1 MLRIQI
7 KKKRAKRPKPGTPS
21 KQLAQ
26 CVSKL
31 LLSSKYSSDDDES
44 DGKEK
49 EELFDDRNEEII
61 SLQQQ
66 LLTQEVN
73 YKLIGRDKEYKRIQ
87 KFIEKHLKSQQG
99 DSFYI
104 CGSPGTGK
112 SATLSNITNH
122 FMTVKNRK
130 KFKLEGIIKING
142 MSLNNPSSIYPLL
155 CNHIFHEK
163 RIKPIDAKNKLEAY
177 FMSTSLKKMY
187 VVIIDEMDGLLSNNK
202 QQILYHLFGW
212 TKRKNCKLILFGIAN
227 SIDLTDRFLPRLKQR
242 KFEPELM
249 IFKPYTKEQLFD
261 ILQYRLNILLDN
273 EWDKYFE
280 EIALKLC
287 TQKVAK
293 MYGDVRKL
301 LEIVRNAL
309 NLLLM
314 DETIEKIGFIQMK
327 QILSSSFESPLIEII
342 KDLPNQQKTILV
354 ISAILVFYKN
364 KKQTEGEEKEQFF
377 VYNKLAD
384 FYKFMSKKYILPKI
398 SSREFNIIIDSLI
411 SDHIIQQIHGGKSCS
426 ILSNDTKLQLMISYD
441 DIQFAV
447 KEDNVLNKLF
457 DLNIVVP
464 LKYIR

>member
-1 MLRIQI
+1 M
-7 KKKRAKRPKPGTPS
+7 
-21 KQLAQ
+21 
-26 CVSKL
+26 VSKSDL
-31 LLSSKYSSDDDES
+31 QYSSDDSNES

-49 EELFDDRNEEII
+49 EELPDDRRSKEII

-73 YKLIGRDKEYKRIQ
+73 YKLIGRETEYLRIQ

-112 SATLSNITNH
+112 TATLSNITNY
-122 FMTVKNRK
+122 FMTDKNRK
-130 KFKLEGIIKING
+130 KFKLKSIIKING
-142 MSLNNPSSIYPLL
+142 MSVNNPSSIYPMIYRQ
-155 CNHIFHEK
+155 IFVDEQES
-163 RIKPIDAKNKLEAY
+163 IKPIDAKNKLEAH
-177 FMSTSLKKMY
+177 FMNTSLKKMY
-187 VVIIDEMDGLLSNNK
+187 VVIIDEMDGLLSNSK

-242 KFEPELM
+242 NFEPELM
-249 IFKPYTKEQLFD
+249 IFKPYTKDQLFD
-261 ILQYRLNILLDN
+261 ILQYRLNKLCDD
-273 EWDKYFE
+273 EWDKYFDA
-280 EIALKLC
+280 IALKLC

-309 NLLLM
+309 NLLLL
-314 DETIEKIGFIQMK
+314 DANVHKIGFIQMK
-327 QILSSSFESPLIEII
+327 QILSSSFESPLIHII

-354 ISAILVFYKN
+354 IAAILVYYKN
-364 KKQTEGEEKEQFF
+364 KKQSETDNKEQFI

-384 FYKFMSKKYILPKI
+384 FYKWMSKKYIMPKT
-398 SSREFNIIIDSLI
+398 SSREFRIIIDSLI
-411 SDHIIQQIHGGKSCS
+411 SDNIIKQIDGITGKVQKN
-426 ILSNDTKLQLMISYD
+426 LVLGNDSKLQLMVSHD

-447 KEDNVLNKLF
+447 KEDNVLNKFF
-457 DLNIVVP
+457 DINIVMP

>member
-1 MLRIQI
+1 M
-7 KKKRAKRPKPGTPS
+7 
-21 KQLAQ
+21 
-26 CVSKL
+26 
-31 LLSSKYSSDDDES
+31 
-44 DGKEK
+44 EK
-49 EELFDDRNEEII
+49 
-61 SLQQQ
+61 S
-66 LLTQEVN
+66 
-73 YKLIGRDKEYKRIQ
+73 
-87 KFIEKHLKSQQG
+87 
-99 DSFYI
+99 
-104 CGSPGTGK
+104 
-112 SATLSNITNH
+112 
-122 FMTVKNRK
+122 
-130 KFKLEGIIKING
+130 
-142 MSLNNPSSIYPLL
+142 
-155 CNHIFHEK
+155 
-163 RIKPIDAKNKLEAY
+163 IKPIDAKNKLEAY

-249 IFKPYTKEQLFD
+249 IFKPYTKDQLFE
-261 ILQYRLNILLDN
+261 ILQYRLNKLLND

-314 DETIEKIGFIQMK
+314 DENIEKIGFIQMK
-327 QILSSSFESPLIEII
+327 QILSSSFESPLINII

-354 ISAILVFYKN
+354 IAAILVFYKDR
-364 KKQTEGEEKEQFF
+364 KQQKEEKDQFI

-384 FYKFMSKKYILPKI
+384 FYKFMSKKYILPKT

-411 SDHIIQQIHGGKSCS
+411 SDNIIKQIDGNNGKIKKNSV
-426 ILSNDTKLQLMISYD
+426 LANDTKLQLMVSYD

-447 KEDNVLNKLF
+447 T
-457 DLNIVVP
+457 
-464 LKYIR
+464 